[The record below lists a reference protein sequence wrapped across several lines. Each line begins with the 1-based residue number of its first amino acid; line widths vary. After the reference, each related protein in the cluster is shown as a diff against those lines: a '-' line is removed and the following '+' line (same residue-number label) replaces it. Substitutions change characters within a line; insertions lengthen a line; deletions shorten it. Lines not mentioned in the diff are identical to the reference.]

1 MLKVFVIFS
10 FIVLGLLEA
19 RVVNDEYRGN
29 SITYSKDSYNKT
41 TTNYWVKKKYKSKR
55 YKRYSKKVLN
65 DEYRAN
71 GIRYSSKTK
80 MTRAQWERK
89 HKKSKNTKVKRTYVY
104 KPK

>member
-1 MLKVFVIFS
+1 Q
-10 FIVLGLLEA
+10 
-19 RVVNDEYRGN
+19 
-29 SITYSKDSYNKT
+29 
-41 TTNYWVKKKYKSKR
+41 KSKR

-89 HKKSKNTKVKRTYVY
+89 HKKSKRTKKVRSDEYRGSGIIY
-104 KPK
+104 NR